1 MGARRRVAA
10 EGGFTILESVI
21 ALSLIFS
28 VLVVLLGGLTTGV
41 RGVVIGRQRGV
52 ALALANEILEDAR
65 ARDYVE
71 VGHDFDSDPTL
82 ATDPLITGT
91 SPNLVY
97 TGVTPHESLAGSSVD
112 AGAAGGTNTNPLFP
126 FSPHTYTL
134 QRDGS
139 RYTTSVYVTTVTPAS
154 GDPYKRIS
162 VTVSWRPGLSSA
174 ARTLSMSTF
183 LYNVVP
189 PPDPRLVGQGEAD
202 SGTFTVCPVST
213 DPCVLTGL
221 SLSQS
226 RVSLPYVS
234 GTVDSGFI
242 RTARGTAN
250 SGSASVDLL
259 AGLPTGCQV
268 LGLTGTCSGA
278 KADAS
283 ADNDT
288 GTAPPDTDQE
298 GSSGPVSAVGGVVAG
313 PVVLSASLGSG
324 TAQAQATGRS
334 CWACQ
339 AAGTPKV
346 GDDDLL
352 PYFYGNATGPA
363 TLSAGFS
370 FASGVLGLPGLL
382 GGSLLSVG
390 TACAVSCSTVTIDR
404 DTTAGNPTITSTAS
418 VSYPAMKLM
427 TFNAGLLVPL
437 NFTGMVSIGTGTA
450 TATAAAGSGTAAP
463 AVTGTN
469 VAVQLYNAA
478 AHNYHTYNVTPGGAM
493 IDAATGLAVAADPT
507 STLVFSPFL
516 LGGVSVTMN
525 ATVHASQK
533 VVSSSGPVNGY
544 SEYSAALN
552 NWLDAKVTTTITVAG
567 VTLTSFTVD
576 LDYGR
581 VAASA
586 SYQDA
591 P

>member
-1 MGARRRVAA
+1 MGVRRRVAD

-65 ARDYVE
+65 ARAYGE

-97 TGVTPHESLAGSSVD
+97 NGVTPPEPLAGSSVD

-126 FSPHTYTL
+126 FSPHTYTQ

-139 RYTTSVYVTTVTPAS
+139 KYTTSVYVTTVTPAS
-154 GDPYKRIS
+154 GDPFKRIS

-174 ARTLSMSTF
+174 GRTLSLSSF
-183 LYNVVP
+183 LYNTVA
-189 PPDPRLVGQGEAD
+189 PPDPRLIGHG
-202 SGTFTVCPVST
+202 
-213 DPCVLTGL
+213 
-221 SLSQS
+221 
-226 RVSLPYVS
+226 
-234 GTVDSGFI
+234 
-242 RTARGTAN
+242 
-250 SGSASVDLL
+250 
-259 AGLPTGCQV
+259 
-268 LGLTGTCSGA
+268 GA
-278 KADAS
+278 
-283 ADNDT
+283 
-288 GTAPPDTDQE
+288 
-298 GSSGPVSAVGGVVAG
+298 VAG

-363 TLSAGFS
+363 NLSENFS
-370 FASGVLGLPGLL
+370 FASGLLGLPGVLS
-382 GGSLLSVG
+382 GSLLSVG
-390 TACAVSCSTVTIDR
+390 TACGVSCATVTIDR
-404 DTTAGNPTITSTAS
+404 DTTAGNPTISSTAS
-418 VSYPAMKLM
+418 VSYPAVKLM
-427 TFNAGLLVPL
+427 TFNAGLLLPAG
-437 NFTGMVSIGTGTA
+437 FTAGMVSIGTGTA

-463 AVTGTN
+463 TVTGTN
-469 VAVQLYNAA
+469 VAVQVYNAA

-516 LGGVSVTMN
+516 LGGVTVTMN

-533 VVSSSGPVNGY
+533 VVSSSGPVSG
-544 SEYSAALN
+544 
-552 NWLDAKVTTTITVAG
+552 
-567 VTLTSFTVD
+567 
-576 LDYGR
+576 
-581 VAASA
+581 
-586 SYQDA
+586 
-591 P
+591 

>member
-1 MGARRRVAA
+1 MGARRRVAD
-10 EGGFTILESVI
+10 ESGFTILESVI

-65 ARDYVE
+65 ARAYGA
-71 VGHDFDSDPTL
+71 VGHDLDSDPTL

-97 TGVTPHESLAGSSVD
+97 TGVTPPEPLAGSSVD

-126 FSPHTYTL
+126 FSPHTYTQ

-139 RYTTSVYVTTVTPAS
+139 RYTTSVYVTTITPAS
-154 GDPYKRIS
+154 GDPFKRIS

-174 ARTLSMSTF
+174 ARTLSLSTF

-189 PPDPRLVGQGEAD
+189 PPDPRLIGQGEAD
-202 SGTFTVCPVST
+202 SGTFTLCPVST

-226 RVSLPYVS
+226 RLSLPYVS
-234 GTVDSGFI
+234 GAVDSGFI

-250 SGSASVDLL
+250 SGSASIDLL

-298 GSSGPVSAVGGVVAG
+298 GSSGPVSATGGAVAG
-313 PVVLSASLGSG
+313 PLVLSASLGSG

-363 TLSAGFS
+363 SLSAGFA
-370 FASGVLGLPGLL
+370 FAPGVLGLIGALN
-382 GGSLLSVG
+382 GTFLSVG
-390 TACAVSCSTVTIDR
+390 TACSVSCANVTIDR
-404 DTTAGNPTITSTAS
+404 DTNAGNGTITSTAGI
-418 VSYPAMKLM
+418 SYPSMKLM
-427 TFNAGLLVPL
+427 NFTTGLLPGS
-437 NFTGMVSIGTGTA
+437 FSGMVSIGTGTA
-450 TATAAAGSGTAAP
+450 TATAAAGPGTAAP
-463 AVTGTN
+463 TVTGTSFS
-469 VAVQLYNAA
+469 VKLYSSATS
-478 AHNYHTYNVTPGGAM
+478 NYHTYTVTPGGAM
-493 IDAATGLAVAADPT
+493 IDASTGLAVGADPT
-507 STLVFSPFL
+507 SHLVFSPL
-516 LGGVSVTMN
+516 LGVSVTMD

-533 VVSSSGPVNGY
+533 VVSTNGPVNGY
-544 SEYSAALN
+544 TENSAALN

-567 VTLTSFTVD
+567 VTLASFTVD

-586 SYQDA
+586 SYETA